1 MFEQAFVSSGPGSK
15 RAWTTFMG
23 VAGQVLLVAVAV
35 LVPIVSPQVMPRAVL
50 FTTIPPPTPA
60 PLPPKPEPTI
70 ARVIPVSTGTALP
83 VHDTRLFEPPR
94 VPTRVPILVDQAP
107 ETVRLGVPGAA
118 DLGQQGGRY
127 QIVDSIL
134 RSAGGETVPV
144 RPAEPSPEAARPVSE
159 PRRIK
164 VGGLVQ
170 AGRLLFMA
178 QPQYPILAKQ
188 ARVSGTVQLEGIIGT
203 DGRIREL
210 KVLSGHPLLV
220 PAAVEAV
227 RQWVYRPTTLNGDPV
242 EVVAPITVT
251 FRMN

>member
-1 MFEQAFVSSGPGSK
+1 MFEQAFVSSGPRSK
-15 RAWTTFMG
+15 RVWTTFMG

-35 LVPIVSPQVMPRAVL
+35 LVPIVSPRTMPRAVL

-60 PLPPKPEPTI
+60 PLPPKPEPAI
-70 ARVIPVSTGTALP
+70 ARVIPASAATALP
-83 VHDTRLFEPPR
+83 VHNAPVFEPQR

-107 ETVRLGVPGAA
+107 ETAHLGVAGAA
-118 DLGQQGGRY
+118 DLAQQGGRY

-134 RSAGGETVPV
+134 RPGGAETAPA
-144 RPAEPSPEAARPVSE
+144 RPAEPAPEAARPVSE

-164 VGGLVQ
+164 VGGMVQ

-178 QPQYPILAKQ
+178 QPQYPLLAKQ
-188 ARVSGTVQLEGIIGT
+188 ARVAGTVQLEGIIGT

-227 RQWVYRPTTLNGDPV
+227 RQWLYRPTTLNGDPV